1 MIQLPS
7 EMRETLIEQL
17 DEYIDSLSDSPD
29 PEAVASEV
37 VNIIETVAEE
47 YKLEEADDIIVK
59 MENSGELEAS
69 LVEVLEEN
77 FESDEEFDR
86 SGLDLV
92 RMLERLCDIEWTSQD
107 EDEEDEDDD
116 DDDDPDSFFDDM
128 GGDEDD
134 E

>member
-116 DDDDPDSFFDDM
+116 DDDPDSFFDDM